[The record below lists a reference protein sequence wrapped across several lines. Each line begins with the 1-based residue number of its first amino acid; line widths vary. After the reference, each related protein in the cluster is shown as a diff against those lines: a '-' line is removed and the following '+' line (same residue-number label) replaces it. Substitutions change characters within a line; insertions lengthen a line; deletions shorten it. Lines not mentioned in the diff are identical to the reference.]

1 MMPDVTAPGNPSP
14 AADHYVRFAD
24 LQRSAMTAGNEIVL
38 PVRRPVTSTVTS
50 HLGPMPAAA
59 SRACAALRSLARPLA
74 RRWLYSHRRTV
85 SGNTAYHPLAADA
98 HLVIPDVPHRSVCIP
113 RCQRS

>member
-1 MMPDVTAPGNPSP
+1 
-14 AADHYVRFAD
+14 
-24 LQRSAMTAGNEIVL
+24 MTAGNEIVL

-85 SGNTAYHPLAADA
+85 SGNTAYHPLAPPAITN
-98 HLVIPDVPHRSVCIP
+98 HPCPDLTAQEAKVPSGVVASP
-113 RCQRS
+113 RTAAAGQAVSHGRPSP